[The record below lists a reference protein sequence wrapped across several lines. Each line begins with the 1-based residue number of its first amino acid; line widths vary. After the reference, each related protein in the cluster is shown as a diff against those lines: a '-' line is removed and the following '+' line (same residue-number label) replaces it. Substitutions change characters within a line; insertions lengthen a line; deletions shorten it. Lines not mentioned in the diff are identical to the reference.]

1 MLADESLSPAFHPMM
16 KIPLIVLISA
26 LFTPFSAVAKD
37 DVPRGFTPLAELKE
51 AQTEAAS
58 GKKPVVLVVKGM
70 DDACPN
76 CAAALENGLKAV
88 GSGVVKVFARAET
101 IGKGDASNFPP
112 ALQQRVKK
120 QFIGGA
126 YVTFVVFDPEMTQ
139 IVAEASREELQDD
152 KAATTAFKKAVQAAK
167 KGLK

>member
-1 MLADESLSPAFHPMM
+1 MGGESLSPAFHLIM

-37 DVPRGFTPLAELKE
+37 DAPRGFTPLTELKE

-58 GKKPVVLVVKGM
+58 DKKLVVLVVKGA
-70 DDACPN
+70 DDECPN
-76 CAAALENGLKAV
+76 CATALENGLKAV

-101 IGKGDASNFPP
+101 IGKGDASGFPP
-112 ALQQRVKK
+112 ALQERVKK

-126 YVTFVVFDPEMTQ
+126 YVTFVVFNPEMTQ
-139 IVAEASREELQDD
+139 IVAEASRKELQDD
-152 KAATTAFKKAVQAAK
+152 KAATTAFKKTVQEAK